1 MSRIELVG
9 TNAAGPFTKLLLR
22 SARKQTKALAGRETE
37 GMIGPLEA
45 FAHAP
50 SLLVGYGLFEGA
62 TARQH
67 RVPKQ
72 LKVLAE
78 LKAATMT
85 TCEYCIDI
93 GSQIARRSGISDE
106 QLRELPR
113 FRDSD
118 AFGDVEKLVMEYAVA
133 MSRTPVEVS
142 DELFARLR
150 EHLDDAQIVE
160 LTSLIAL
167 ENMRGRFNHALG
179 FGSSGFTEGMVCA
192 VPEGRGA
199 PAQAEDDPRPAPAG
213 NGAAATPAGA
223 A

>member
-9 TNAAGPFTKLLLR
+9 AENAGLFTRLLLR
-22 SARKQTKALAGRETE
+22 SARRQTKALAGRETD
-37 GMIGPLEA
+37 GMLGPLEA

-50 SLLVGYGLFEGA
+50 GLLVGYGLFEGA

-67 RVPKQ
+67 RVPKR
-72 LKVLAE
+72 LKLLAE
-78 LKAATMT
+78 LKAATLT

-106 QLRELPR
+106 ELLALPR
-113 FRDSD
+113 HRESD
-118 AFGDVEKLVMEYAVA
+118 AFDPLEKVVLDYAVA

-142 DELFARLR
+142 DELFAQLR
-150 EHLDDAQIVE
+150 EQLDDAQIVE

-179 FGSSGFTEGMVCA
+179 FGSSGFTQGMVCA
-192 VPEGRGA
+192 VPEHAAAANGAVA
-199 PAQAEDDPRPAPAG
+199 PAH
-213 NGAAATPAGA
+213 AA
-223 A
+223 